1 MNKTLTSLMQIAF
14 AETDRA
20 MSWAIKHKRQDI
32 YDEQLNIRWGIL
44 HDWIHYKPLS
54 DEEYSQLIIW

>member
-1 MNKTLTSLMQIAF
+1 MKTLASLILIGL

-20 MSWAIKHKRQDI
+20 MSRAIKHKRQDV

-44 HDWIHYKPLS
+44 SDWIHYKPLS
-54 DEEYSQLIIW
+54 NEEYSQLTIW